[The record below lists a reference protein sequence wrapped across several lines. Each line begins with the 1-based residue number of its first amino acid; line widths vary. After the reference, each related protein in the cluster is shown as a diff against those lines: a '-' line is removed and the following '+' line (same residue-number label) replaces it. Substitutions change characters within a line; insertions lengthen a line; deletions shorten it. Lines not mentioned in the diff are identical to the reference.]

1 MGAQKLAKTVG
12 IYRAATA
19 GDAEA
24 LLRLTEVGEGYGQ
37 PEVSNIAGPV
47 KSKNLRFP
55 LTEINYLM
63 LKALADY
70 YGLDVEDSNLSK
82 RVVSDCVRHVLG
94 EDVHKAIITDY
105 VRTYL

>member
-1 MGAQKLAKTVG
+1 
-12 IYRAATA
+12 
-19 GDAEA
+19 
-24 LLRLTEVGEGYGQ
+24 
-37 PEVSNIAGPV
+37 
-47 KSKNLRFP
+47 
-55 LTEINYLM
+55 M